1 MSLMDRPTVFGVM
14 VGTRGFFNPQLAREG
29 RASLLARLSSL
40 GYEYVIPPEA
50 ATPTGALETRAD
62 ARLTAEEFQ
71 RHRERIDGIIVSL
84 PNFGDETGIVQALQM
99 ARLDVPVLVHA
110 SDDDVDKVSVAQR
123 RDAFCG
129 KISVTCNLQQ
139 YGIPWTDT
147 TEHSCPVDGPE
158 LAADLDRFAR
168 ICRVA
173 RGLREARVGA
183 IGARPGAF
191 QTVRYSEKLLQSTGI
206 TVVPVDLSEIL
217 FEAGRLTDSDRDVQA
232 KLGTI
237 RGYGRIPDRIPA
249 DSVMKQ
255 ARLSVAID
263 RWMEQNQ
270 CAASAI
276 QCWESV
282 QLTYGCAT
290 CLSMS
295 LMGEQRRM
303 PSACVVDVS
312 GAVSMYA
319 LTLAS
324 GNASALLDWNNNF
337 GSDRTKCVA
346 THCSNY
352 PKSFVGSDIEI
363 SELDILGATLGREK
377 CFGAI
382 KGKVAPGPMTFFRM
396 DTDDRNARLRAYVG
410 EGEFTGDSFAMDG
423 GIAVCRIDG
432 LRNLLRHVTRGGFA
446 HHVAM
451 VRSRCA
457 DVVHEATS
465 RYLGWDVY
473 RHPEDAR
480 E

>member
-1 MSLMDRPTVFGVM
+1 DRPVVFGVM
-14 VGTRGFFNPQLAREG
+14 VGTRGFFNPKLARDG
-29 RASLLARLSSL
+29 RRALLARLSSL
-40 GYEYVIPPEA
+40 GYEYVIPPEE
-50 ATPTGALETRAD
+50 ATPTGALETRSD
-62 ARLTAEEFQ
+62 AQVTARAFQ
-71 RHRERIDGIIVSL
+71 AARERIDGIIVTL

-110 SDDDVDKVSVAQR
+110 FDDDIDKVGVSQR

-129 KISVTCNLQQ
+129 KISVTCNLTQ

-147 TEHSCPVDGPE
+147 SLHSCPVDGPE
-158 LAADLDRFAR
+158 LTADLERFAR
-168 ICRVA
+168 VCRVV

-191 QTVRYSEKLLQSTGI
+191 QTVRYSEKLLLATGL

-217 FEAGRLTDSDRDVQA
+217 SRAERLPEADPEVKA
-232 KLGTI
+232 KLGVI
-237 RGYGRIPDRIPA
+237 HGYGRIPDRIPPA
-249 DSVMKQ
+249 SVVKQ
-255 ARLSVAID
+255 ARLSVTID
-263 RWMEQNQ
+263 RWMEENQ
-270 CAASAI
+270 CVASAI

-282 QLTYGCAT
+282 QMNYGCAT

-303 PSACVVDVS
+303 PSACEVDVS

-324 GNASALLDWNNNF
+324 GNASALLDWNNNY
-337 GSDRTKCVA
+337 GADRDKCVA

-352 PKSFVGSDIEI
+352 PKSFVGSEIEI
-363 SELDILGATLGREK
+363 SELDILGETLGRDK

-382 KGKVAPGPMTFFRM
+382 KGKVAAGPMTFFRM
-396 DTDDRNARLRAYVG
+396 DTNDREARLQAYVG
-410 EGEFTGDSFAMDG
+410 EGEFTSDSFAMDG
-423 GIAVCRIDG
+423 GIAVCRITG
-432 LRNLLRHVTRGGFA
+432 LRELLRHVTRGGFA

-457 DVVHEATS
+457 DVLHEATL
-465 RYLGWDVY
+465 RYLRWDTY
-473 RHPEDAR
+473 RHGEGAR
-480 E
+480 EGMPA